1 MTLALLTADPVP
13 RVCTPPAGRILG
25 GAIVGK
31 GPYAANA
38 GSWPVQAVAAPRLG
52 STREQWQELW
62 QTDADCESGEFA
74 GIVFRRNAEL
84 LYGVLQLAEGD
95 FVSRTDCPPLQAAS
109 EAAYRRIF
117 ALLDAQALPQLWR
130 VWNYFADINRESDGL
145 ERYRQFNIGRHEAFQ
160 AYGRTAG
167 GQVPAACAIGLRDG
181 PLNIAFIAGRQLPLA
196 IENPRQVSAYAYPPE
211 YGPRSPTF
219 SRAVLVTLPQQNILF
234 LSGTAS
240 IVGHRTV
247 HLNDVAGQCRE
258 TLDNIAA
265 VVDEANRR
273 GQTAFS
279 MAELTYRAYLRHGN
293 DFPAL
298 HAALAE
304 RLGDDASVV
313 CLQADICRSDLL
325 VEIEAMA
332 THPVRSR

>member
-1 MTLALLTADPVP
+1 MTLALLTADPA
-13 RVCTPPAGRILG
+13 PPARMRLADRILG
-25 GAIVGK
+25 GALVGQ
-31 GPYAANA
+31 GSCAATTR
-38 GSWPVQAVAAPRLG
+38 SWPVQTVVAPRLD
-52 STREQWQELW
+52 STREQLQELW

-84 LYGVLQLAEGD
+84 LYGVLQLAESD
-95 FVSRTDCPPLQAAS
+95 FAGHADCPPLQAAS
-109 EAAYRRIF
+109 KEAYRRIF

-160 AYGRTAG
+160 ACGRAAS

-181 PLNIAFIAGRQLPLA
+181 PLNIAFIAGRQVPLA

-211 YGPRSPTF
+211 YGPCSPTF
-219 SRAVLVTLPQQNILF
+219 SRAVLVSLPQQDILF

-247 HLNDVAGQCRE
+247 HRHDVAGQCRE

-279 MAELTYRAYLRHGN
+279 MAELTYRAYLRHGD
-293 DFPAL
+293 DFPL
-298 HAALAE
+298 LYAALAE
-304 RLGDDASVV
+304 RLGDEASVV
-313 CLQADICRSDLL
+313 CLQAEICRSDLL